1 MKITAPHLA
10 LLCLALAA
18 CSGGDDPAPSSDT
31 PPWVRTQ
38 EVRGDAGAT
47 LSLSG
52 TVRAR
57 YEIPI
62 AFEVSGRITARAV
75 DAGQRVDAGQLL
87 FQLDPRDLDADLR
100 AALAEQAAAD
110 TALEIASED
119 HRRNGELL
127 ARKFISDQVLERSA
141 LALREARTRLDAARA
156 RTHQAQNRLGYA
168 TLKAAEAGVLMEVS
182 GDPGQ
187 VVAAGQ
193 PVAVLARDGEREI
206 EVYLPEGAPPAR
218 EGKARLDDGTE
229 VGIHLRE
236 TARAADPASRTWR
249 ARYRVADNNPPAL
262 PPGSVVRIDPA
273 GAAGSSSRTCRAR
286 YRVADH
292 NPPALPLGWV
302 VRVDLDGA
310 GAAESLVIPIAARDE
325 RGHVPRVWRVV
336 EGRAQPLPVT
346 VLAMDTETV
355 RIRAELAEGSPII
368 ALGTHLLK
376 PGMRVRELAP

>member
-1 MKITAPHLA
+1 MKITAPRFA

-127 ARKFISDQVLERSA
+127 ARKFISEQVLERSA

-193 PVAVLARDGEREI
+193 PLAVLARDGEREI

-236 TARAADPASRTWR
+236 TAGAADPASRTWR

-262 PPGSVVRIDPA
+262 PLGS
-273 GAAGSSSRTCRAR
+273 
-286 YRVADH
+286 
-292 NPPALPLGWV
+292 V

-310 GAAESLVIPIAARDE
+310 GAAESLVIPIAALDE
-325 RGHVPRVWRVV
+325 RGDGPRVWRVV